1 MEVDCNVALAGT
13 LKIGYEVY
21 PEGLTPDI
29 ITRSILIIDD
39 ELIIYK
45 LIEAHLGHFG
55 YTNIRFACNGRSGLK
70 YLFSPARY
78 CYLRCSNTENG
89 RYRSSEINQAASE
102 V

>member
-1 MEVDCNVALAGT
+1 MEVDCNVALADC

-45 LIEAHLGHFG
+45 LIKTHLRHFG
-55 YTNIRFACNGRSGLK
+55 YTNIRFAYNGRSGLK
-70 YLFSPARY
+70 IFILTSQILLFKVFK
-78 CYLRCSNTENG
+78 C
-89 RYRSSEINQAASE
+89 
-102 V
+102 